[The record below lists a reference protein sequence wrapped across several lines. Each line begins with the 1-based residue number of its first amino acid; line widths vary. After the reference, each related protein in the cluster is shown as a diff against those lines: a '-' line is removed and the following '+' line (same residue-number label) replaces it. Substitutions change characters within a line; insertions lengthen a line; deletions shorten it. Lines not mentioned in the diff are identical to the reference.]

1 MLVKLVFYALMAG
14 TEGKINKKQ
23 GIKDLRF
30 EQRHFNCLETWLF
43 LESQFLWECDWLGEN
58 KKRSIS
64 CVFYGNF
71 RISCWNKSNGVS
83 LCMLHYTSQSILPV
97 NFLRLHACFS
107 SFLSFG
113 CFQEVNDGEKLA
125 GNNNNFTWRI
135 RGFTLRRGIRC
146 RWFGRRCRH
155 WFVYHIQHINAFET
169 T

>member
-1 MLVKLVFYALMAG
+1 M
-14 TEGKINKKQ
+14 
-23 GIKDLRF
+23 RF

-83 LCMLHYTSQSILPV
+83 LCYTILHNRFYRFTFYAYM
-97 NFLRLHACFS
+97 NFLIVFIVWLISRGQRL
-107 SFLSFG
+107 G
-113 CFQEVNDGEKLA
+113 KLA
-125 GNNNNFTWRI
+125 GNNNNFTWLFS
-135 RGFTLRRGIRC
+135 GFTLTRGIRC
-146 RWFGRRCRH
+146 RWFGRRIRD
-155 WFVYHIQHINAFET
+155 WFVYHIQNRNAFET